1 MLGSGDADLRDQLG
15 EVFDRAGLV
24 CERSGDVTG
33 VEMAGAAKNA
43 AALAAAATEPYGLN
57 AAGIAAAQVW
67 RECIEY
73 AISRGAE
80 LETFSGLAGVG
91 DLTAT
96 VLAPSG
102 RNRRAGELLGEGTP
116 AEEIPAL
123 IGQASEGLDAVPLL
137 AAAIAASGSPAEAL
151 SGLAALIRGEID
163 AEAWVAGLRR
173 VERSR
178 REAA

>member
-1 MLGSGDADLRDQLG
+1 
-15 EVFDRAGLV
+15 
-24 CERSGDVTG
+24 
-33 VEMAGAAKNA
+33 MAGAAKNA

-57 AAGIAAAQVW
+57 AAGIATAQVW

-102 RNRRAGELLGEGTP
+102 RNRRAGELLGSGTP
-116 AEEIPAL
+116 AAEIPAL

-137 AAAIAASGSPAEAL
+137 AEAIAASGSPAAAL

-163 AEAWVAGLRR
+163 TEAWVASLRR
-173 VERSR
+173 VERTKR
-178 REAA
+178 AAA

>member
-1 MLGSGDADLRDQLG
+1 
-15 EVFDRAGLV
+15 
-24 CERSGDVTG
+24 
-33 VEMAGAAKNA
+33 MAGAAKNA
-43 AALAAAATEPYGLN
+43 AALAAAATQRHGLN

-67 RECIEY
+67 RECIGY
-73 AISRGAE
+73 GSSRGAE

-116 AEEIPAL
+116 AEEIPRL

-137 AAAIAASGSPAEAL
+137 AAAIAEAGGEHEAL
-151 SGLAALIRGEID
+151 AGLAALIRGEID
-163 AEAWVAGLRR
+163 SDAWVAGLRR
-173 VERSR
+173 VERAR